1 MVKKEV
7 VFNSKIYKMKNK
19 IILSIAFLMAF
30 LFNGCTPVPSTSTGK
45 LDRSK
50 APKAGE
56 ARQVEIAKSKSF
68 TLDNG
73 LQVFVVENHKI
84 PQVSYSLV
92 VDYDPIMEGKR
103 VGMLDMFGSML
114 RRGTE
119 TRTKEKLDE
128 EIDFM
133 GANLITYSKGI
144 YASSLK
150 RHSDNLLSIFSDVL
164 YNPSFSE
171 EELAKV
177 RNESLSNL
185 QSLPS
190 NPEQIARNIVSKVNY
205 GNNHPYGEV
214 ETETTIKAVKEE
226 DLRDFHQT
234 YFRPSIS
241 YLAIVGDITVEEA
254 KVQAEK
260 YFAEWERKD
269 VPKSK
274 YDTPKAAEKPQVA
287 ISNRA
292 GAVQTVLNVTYP
304 VFYPL
309 NSKDYVAAKLM
320 NGILGNSGFG
330 ARLIQNLREDKAYTY
345 GAYSSLSPDELS
357 SSFIM
362 SASVRNE
369 VTDSALVQFLYELK
383 RIKDEPVSKAELER
397 AKASIIGSFV
407 RSLEDP
413 QTVANF
419 AINIARYNL
428 PSDFYSNYIQKI
440 NSTTVEDIQNT
451 AKKYIKPENSTIVA
465 VGDQSTL
472 IQKLAPFGNI
482 QIYDAFGEMAAQAD
496 QRILVGMTAEKV
508 IQNYLDEIG
517 GKKWNE
523 VTSMEKEQTMSIA
536 GMEMEYKIYVQNQQK
551 VTLEVVNQGMKQVYN
566 GKKAYI
572 VSQQGKQELP
582 AEQTQNIKEQT
593 FINPYARYDKS
604 NGYTFELMGA
614 QVVGDKSV
622 FEIKVKHKDYGERLQ
637 YFDPKTSLLIK
648 EVSAEGEKMMKDY
661 RKVGNTNL
669 LIPYKIEGNSAQGT
683 YQIDVKEV
691 KFNPTI
697 DAKIFMVD

>member
-1 MVKKEV
+1 
-7 VFNSKIYKMKNK
+7 MKNK
-19 IILSIAFLMAF
+19 LILSIAFIVAF
-30 LFNGCTPVPSTSTGK
+30 LFNGCTPVPSGSTGK

-56 ARQVEIAKSKSF
+56 ARKVEIAKSKSF
-68 TLDNG
+68 TLANG

-103 VGMLDMFGSML
+103 VGMLNMFGSML

-119 TRTKEKLDE
+119 SRTKEKLDE

-133 GANLITYSKGI
+133 GANLITYSRGI

-190 NPEQIARNIVSKVNY
+190 SPEQIAGNVVAKVNY

-214 ETETTIKAVKEE
+214 ETETTINAVKNE
-226 DLRDFHQT
+226 DLKDFHQT
-234 YFRPSIS
+234 YFRPNVA
-241 YLAIVGDITVEEA
+241 YLAIVGDITLEEA
-254 KVQAEK
+254 QAQAEK
-260 YFAEWERKD
+260 HFAEWEKKD
-269 VPKSK
+269 VPKTK
-274 YDTPKAAEKPQVA
+274 YDAPKAVEKPQVA

-292 GAVQTVLNVTYP
+292 GAVQTVINVTYP

-309 NSKDYVAAKLM
+309 NSKDYVAARLM
-320 NGILGNSGFG
+320 NGIVGNSGFG

-357 SSFIM
+357 SSFTM

-369 VTDSALVQFLYELK
+369 VTDSAVVQFLYELK
-383 RIKDEPVSKAELER
+383 RIKDEPVTKAELDR
-397 AKASIIGSFV
+397 VKASVIGSFV
-407 RSLEDP
+407 RSLESP

-428 PSDFYSNYIQKI
+428 PTDFYSNYIQKI
-440 NSTTVEDIQNT
+440 NSITVEDVQNA
-451 AKKYIKPENSTIVA
+451 AKKYMKPENITIVA
-465 VGDQSTL
+465 VGDQSIL
-472 IQKLAPFGNI
+472 VEKLAPFGNV
-482 QIYDAFGEMAAQAD
+482 QVYDAFGEMAAQAD
-496 QRILVGMTAEKV
+496 QRILIGMDVDKV
-508 IQNYLDEIG
+508 IQNYLDKIG

-523 VTSMEKEQTMSIA
+523 VTSMEKQQTMSIA
-536 GMEMEYKIYVQNQQK
+536 GLQMEQKIYIQNQQK
-551 VTLEVVNQGMKQVYN
+551 VALEVAKMGMKQIYD
-566 GKKAYI
+566 GKKAYL
-572 VSQQGKQELP
+572 VMQGKAQELP
-582 AEQTQNIKEQT
+582 AEQVNNIKEQT
-593 FINPYARYDKS
+593 FINPYSQYDKS
-604 NGYTFELMGA
+604 NGYTVELMGA
-614 QVVGDKSV
+614 QVVEDKSV
-622 FEIKVKHKDYGERLQ
+622 FEVKITHKDYGERLQ
-637 YFDPKTSLLIK
+637 YFDPKTGLLIK
-648 EVSAEGEKMMKDY
+648 EVSAEGEMMIKDY

-669 LIPYKIEGNSAQGT
+669 LIPYKMEGNSPQGA
-683 YQIDVKEV
+683 YKIEV
-691 KFNPTI
+691 EKVELNPTI
-697 DAKIFMVD
+697 DAKVFMVD